1 MNHLGT
7 TIVTL
12 VARRPAAAVH
22 SVGEVA
28 LDLDRFVHQLHSI
41 AVFGAVVVGLAAAQ
55 AVPVLHA
62 AVGVCVPAVLVSA
75 AVCREHSN
83 NRSFAR
89 FCSGKEVGFV
99 RLW

>member
-1 MNHLGT
+1 MNYLGT
-7 TIVTL
+7 AILTL
-12 VARRPAAAVH
+12 VARWPAAAVH
-22 SVGEVA
+22 AVGEVA
-28 LDLDRFVHQLHSI
+28 LDLDRLVHQLDPV

-55 AVPVLHA
+55 AVPVLHT
-62 AVGVCVPAVLVSA
+62 AVGVRVPAVIVRA

-89 FCSGKEVGFV
+89 FCSGREVGFV

>member
-1 MNHLGT
+1 MNHELGT
-7 TIVTL
+7 TIFTL
-12 VARRPAAAVH
+12 VARRPAAAVN
-22 SVGEVA
+22 SLGVVA
-28 LDLDRFVHQLHSI
+28 LDLGRFVHQLDSRLD
-41 AVFGAVVVGLAAAQ
+41 GAVVVGAAAAQ

>member
-1 MNHLGT
+1 MNYLGT
-7 TIVTL
+7 TIFTL
-12 VARRPAAAVH
+12 VARRPAAAVN
-22 SVGEVA
+22 SVGVVA
-28 LDLDRFVHQLHSI
+28 LDLDRLVHQLDPVGI
-41 AVFGAVVVGLAAAQ
+41 FGAVVVGAAAAQ

-62 AVGVCVPAVLVSA
+62 AVGVSVPAVLVSA

-83 NRSFAR
+83 NRSFAK

>member
-1 MNHLGT
+1 MINLGT

-12 VARRPAAAVH
+12 VARGPAAAVH
-22 SVGEVA
+22 AVGEVA
-28 LDLDRFVHQLHSI
+28 LDLGRFVHQLDSRLD
-41 AVFGAVVVGLAAAQ
+41 GAVVVGLTAAQ

-62 AVGVCVPAVLVSA
+62 AVGVCVPAVLMST

-89 FCSGKEVGFV
+89 FCSGREVGFV